1 MTEHIFSPAT
11 NKQTNNGKKKTKKQ
25 INKLRDTLGRK

>member
-11 NKQTNNGKKKTKKQ
+11 NKQTNNGGKKNEKTNQKAA
-25 INKLRDTLGRK
+25 

>member
-11 NKQTNNGKKKTKKQ
+11 NKQTNNGGKKRKKQ
-25 INKLRDTLGRK
+25 TNQLRGTL